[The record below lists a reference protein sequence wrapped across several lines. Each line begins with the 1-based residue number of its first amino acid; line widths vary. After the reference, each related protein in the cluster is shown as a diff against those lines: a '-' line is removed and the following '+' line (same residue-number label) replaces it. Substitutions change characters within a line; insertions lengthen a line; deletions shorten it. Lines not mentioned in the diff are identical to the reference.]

1 MSTPAQFIGTR
12 SPWIEA
18 DASTPSEPA
27 HRVHWILLMVGLCG
41 PAIGAFGL
49 YGAHVLLLLAAPI
62 LVLLHRRWRLVPESA
77 ALLVLAAALL
87 CYILIWAVASG
98 GATWAWIHL
107 AIMFLSGT
115 AFLAHVLLASFAG
128 SAHKT
133 LPWLAGFTWFTLAFS
148 IFEALTGLRLP
159 VSRYSA
165 VAPQLGYAYEG
176 HDGPSLLVDGLW
188 VPTGLFANQ
197 NNLAFAVLCLLP
209 FALAAHRRTW
219 VKGTLVGAA
228 FTVILLSESRTGL
241 VVGLCWAV
249 ASLAVRVLSR
259 RNALAALLLLSG
271 AGLIWGWG
279 SEAVDYICADSEQ
292 KACFAIAVAQNLSVS
307 DLELAQD
314 SIGVRFQLAE
324 QSWHLW
330 TESPVF
336 GVGPGQLGALISATH
351 SEGMVI
357 TDAHNALL
365 QILAEYGLVGSAIWL
380 AAGAVMLR
388 AVIRMPIRDEVTLRF
403 RSASL
408 TFMLLAPLA
417 SVTVS
422 TMYYFVPIW
431 VLGGAVLGVA
441 LGERRGA
448 HAQHRV

>member
-1 MSTPAQFIGTR
+1 VSTPAHFIGPR

-18 DASTPSEPA
+18 DASPPSEPA
-27 HRVHWILLMVGLCG
+27 HRVHWILLVVGLSG

-49 YGAHVLLLLAAPI
+49 YGANVLLILAAPM
-62 LVLLHRRWRLVPESA
+62 LVLLRRQWRLVPESA

-87 CYILIWAVASG
+87 GYILIWAVASG
-98 GATWAWIHL
+98 GAPWAWIHL

-115 AFLAHVLLASFAG
+115 AFLAHVVVASFPG
-128 SAHKT
+128 SAHKM
-133 LPWLAGFTWFTLAFS
+133 LPWLCGFTWFTLGFAVL
-148 IFEALTGLRLP
+148 EALTGWRLP
-159 VSRYSA
+159 VSRYSS

-197 NNLAFAVLCLLP
+197 NNLAFAILCLLP

-219 VKGTLVGAA
+219 ARAALVGVA

-249 ASLAVRVLSR
+249 AVLAVRVLSR

-279 SEAVDYICADSEQ
+279 SDAIDYICADSEH

-330 TESPVF
+330 TQSPLF
-336 GVGPGQLGALISATH
+336 GVGPGQLGSLISAMH

-388 AVIRMPIRDEVTLRF
+388 ALIRMPVHDEATLRF
-403 RSASL
+403 RRASL
-408 TFMLLAPLA
+408 TFMMLAPLA

-431 VLGGAVLGVA
+431 VLSGAVLGVA
-441 LGERRGA
+441 LGERRGT
-448 HAQHRV
+448 HA

>member
-1 MSTPAQFIGTR
+1 
-12 SPWIEA
+12 
-18 DASTPSEPA
+18 
-27 HRVHWILLMVGLCG
+27 MVGLCG

-49 YGAHVLLLLAAPI
+49 YGAHVLLVLAAPI

-98 GATWAWIHL
+98 GAPWAWIHL

-115 AFLAHVLLASFAG
+115 AFLAHVVLASFPG
-128 SAHKT
+128 SAHKIV
-133 LPWLAGFTWFTLAFS
+133 PWLAGFTWFTLGFAVL
-148 IFEALTGLRLP
+148 EALTGLRLP
-159 VSRYSA
+159 VSRYSP
-165 VAPQLGYAYEG
+165 VAPQLGFVYEG

-209 FALAAHRRTW
+209 FALAAHRRSW
-219 VKGTLVGAA
+219 AKVALVSVA
-228 FTVILLSESRTGL
+228 FSVILLSESRTGL
-241 VVGLCWAV
+241 VVGLCWA
-249 ASLAVRVLSR
+249 LAALVTRVLSR
-259 RNALAALLLLSG
+259 RSALAALLLLSG
-271 AGLIWGWG
+271 AALIWGWG
-279 SEAVDYICADSEQ
+279 SEAIEYICADSAQ
-292 KACFAIAVAQNLSVS
+292 KACFAIALAQDLSLS

-314 SIGVRFQLAE
+314 SIAVRFQLAE

-330 TESPVF
+330 TQSPLF
-336 GVGPGQLGALISATH
+336 GVGPGQLGALIAAEH

-380 AAGAVMLR
+380 AAGAVMLQ
-388 AVIRMPIRDEVTLRF
+388 AVIRMPVRDGVTLRF
-403 RSASL
+403 RRAAL

-431 VLGGAVLGVA
+431 VLAGAVLGVA
-441 LGERRGA
+441 LGERRRA
-448 HAQHRV
+448 DAPHPA